1 MLQTVHAGPILIQ
14 LLRETKSKLLRC
26 EAATVL
32 FNLCVT
38 LTNPSTASD
47 ATNSNSNSNTPNV
60 APNSTAQAAAPV
72 GKNEQERDAND
83 SVAGKG
89 NQGVQMGSDGA
100 NAAQEHLASASLHCT
115 LVEMLQDEGSATVSR
130 SAYDS
135 VTLQMLALMA
145 RYVSYSTSLVCLKA
159 ACVNLSCP

>member
-47 ATNSNSNSNTPNV
+47 ATSNSNSSSVNV

-72 GKNEQERDAND
+72 GKNEQAHDAND
-83 SVAGKG
+83 AVATKG
-89 NQGVQMGSDGA
+89 NQGVQMGSYGA

-135 VTLQMLALMA
+135 VALQMLVLMA
-145 RYVSYSTSLVCLKA
+145 RYNSFST
-159 ACVNLSCP
+159 CVV